1 MFKLTYIFFDKNYFC
16 REIKKQNNAMRPN
29 GLKYLLIAFLMIIG
43 QSTHAQ
49 KFKVVLDAGHGGKD
63 FGAVRTPYVEKK
75 IVLDVALRVGKLL
88 EKHKDIEVVYTRK
101 TDVFIE
107 LRKRS
112 EIANKAKADLFV
124 SIHTNAYNGT
134 EAIGAET
141 FVMGTSKNASHLE
154 VAKRENA
161 VITLEDDYE
170 MKYEGFD
177 PNKPE
182 TIIGLTLLQD
192 QYIAQSIDLASRLQ
206 TKFTYDLKRRN
217 RGVKQAPFWV
227 LHSVFMPSVLIE
239 LGFISNAAEG
249 KYLDSDEGRQ
259 DMADAIAQ
267 AIIDYK
273 KIHQNSEPEPT
284 TPAKEEPKPVE
295 QQKPEVVENTK
306 EPQKPAPNTNEETIK
321 GVEFMVQIAASSRK
335 IDTTPSNFKGL
346 SDVSAIK
353 EGTLYKYL
361 YKRTKNYEAAK
372 NALADAKKQYP
383 TSFLVAYKNGKKISI
398 QEALEN
404 N

>member
-1 MFKLTYIFFDKNYFC
+1 MI
-16 REIKKQNNAMRPN
+16 QN
-29 GLKYLLIAFLMIIG
+29 GLKYFLITLLLAFG
-43 QSTHAQ
+43 QLSHAQ
-49 KFKVVLDAGHGGKD
+49 KFRVVLDPGHGGKD

-75 IVLDVALRVGKLL
+75 IVLDVALRVGEIL
-88 EKHKDIEVVYTRK
+88 EKHKDIEVIYTRK

-124 SIHTNAYNGT
+124 SVHTNAYNGT
-134 EAIGAET
+134 EAVGAET

-161 VITLEDDYE
+161 VITLEDDYQ

-239 LGFISNAAEG
+239 LGFVSNPEEG
-249 KYLDSDEGRQ
+249 KYLDSDRGKQELAQ
-259 DMADAIAQ
+259 SIAQ

-273 KIHQNSEPEPT
+273 KIHQNSEPEPVSAPKT
-284 TPAKEEPKPVE
+284 KEQPKTEVVEEPK
-295 QQKPEVVENTK
+295 VVHD
-306 EPQKPAPNTNEETIK
+306 TNDETIK

-335 IDTTPSNFKGL
+335 IETVPSNFKGL
-346 SDVSAIK
+346 PNVTMIQ
-353 EGTLYKYL
+353 EGSLYKYL
-361 YKRTKNYEAAK
+361 YRRTKNYEVAK
-372 NALADAKKQYP
+372 EALTEAKKHYP
-383 TSFLVAYKNGKKISI
+383 TSFLVAYKDGKKISI
-398 QEALEN
+398 QEALKN